1 MTIKLTKRGHSLD
14 DQNGIREI
22 LDATHGDAVSWTTSP
37 SELAG
42 HAELAEAQLLRDG
55 VSRSN
60 MVGTELLI
68 LSAGPAAKA
77 YRYSVIGSRA
87 VLRRTRKE
95 WRLVKIARV
104 TRYPGQ
110 REDVTIRV
118 TTLAFETMIARLHGR
133 YVIQPPV
140 VLHEVPEASNDK

>member
-1 MTIKLTKRGHSLD
+1 MTIKLTTRGHSLD
-14 DQNGIREI
+14 DQNGIGEI

-37 SELAG
+37 SDLAG

-87 VLRRTRKE
+87 VLGGPAKSGD
-95 WRLVKIARV
+95 WSRLLAL
-104 TRYPGQ
+104 PGIPGSEKTSQ
-110 REDVTIRV
+110 S
-118 TTLAFETMIARLHGR
+118 G
-133 YVIQPPV
+133 
-140 VLHEVPEASNDK
+140 